1 MRTRLIPLLLLS
13 NGGFYKTEKFGSPKY
28 LGDPMNIIKIFN
40 EKEVDELI
48 VLDIDATREGTA
60 PDLQTLQD
68 ISEECFCP
76 LSYGGGITDVETAIQ
91 IVAIGFEKI
100 IVNSAAFHRSEI
112 ISDLASVLGR
122 SSVVGSIDVKK
133 NWRGVGQVF
142 VNGGQTKI
150 SASPVEWA
158 KELEDRGVGEICIN
172 SIDRDGTMTG
182 YDLDLIQRIVDA
194 VDIPVIAAGGAGS
207 MQDIRD
213 AIRTAGASAAA
224 AGSFFVFQGKHRAVL
239 LSYPDDS
246 MRQF

>member
-13 NGGFYKTEKFGSPKY
+13 NGGFYKTEKFSAPKY

-48 VLDIDATREGTA
+48 VLDIDAARDGTT
-60 PDLQTLQD
+60 PDLETLKD

-76 LSYGGGITDVETAIQ
+76 LSYGGGITDVDTATK
-91 IVAIGFEKI
+91 IVSIGFEKI
-100 IVNSAAFHRSEI
+100 IVNSATFHKPQI
-112 ISDLASVLGR
+112 VADLARVLGR

-150 SASPVEWA
+150 PASPVEWA
-158 KELEDRGVGEICIN
+158 RELEDRGAGEICIN
-172 SIDRDGTMTG
+172 SIDRDGKMIG
-182 YDLDLIQRIVDA
+182 YDLDLVQRIVEA

-207 MQDIRD
+207 MQDIQD
-213 AIRTAGASAAA
+213 VIRTAGASAAA

-239 LSYPDDS
+239 LSYPDETV
-246 MRQF
+246 RQF